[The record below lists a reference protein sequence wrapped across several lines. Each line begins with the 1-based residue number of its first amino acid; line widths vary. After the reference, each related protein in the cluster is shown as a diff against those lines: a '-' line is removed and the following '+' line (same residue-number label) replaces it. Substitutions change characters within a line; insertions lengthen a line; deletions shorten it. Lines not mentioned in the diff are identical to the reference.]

1 MRNAKS
7 KFIRNATVDWG
18 ELNVRTVSC
27 EFKDGIEGASCVLVY
42 QEYGSKT
49 LEVAEYLQNSVFPV
63 ALTVDPNKLYTFA
76 VFGKNGSD
84 IDYSPTLTAQLQLQ
98 VWPTLPIPLPSATGL

>member
-1 MRNAKS
+1 M
-7 KFIRNATVDWG
+7 
-18 ELNVRTVSC
+18 
-27 EFKDGIEGASCVLVY
+27 
-42 QEYGSKT
+42 
-49 LEVAEYLQNSVFPV
+49 AEYPQTTFFPV

-98 VWPTLPIPLPSATGL
+98 VWPTSSPSAETTGYRSNAGGYTVEPLNNGHIGTRHFVLYREIFLPSEAKNVLVY